1 MKKLVIFLI
10 FIGFF
15 ANAQIGG
22 SKSFRFLEIP
32 MTARAASL
40 GGNNMS
46 IWGDDINLLYS
57 NPSLLNPSMS
67 NQLAL
72 NYSNYVGDL
81 KFGYLAYAKSLK
93 KYGTL
98 AGSIQFYD
106 YGTFS
111 GYNELGQKTA
121 DFKANDYSL
130 NLNYAK
136 PLADSLFNIG
146 ISIKTIISQYDI
158 YKSYANAI
166 DFGVT
171 YRFRK
176 DVIFS
181 LLVKN
186 VGVIWKSY
194 TNNVNDNLPQTVQLG
209 ASFKPSKAP
218 FRLFAVYDQLLK
230 WKINY
235 VSPIDTANKS
245 SVFNNSQ
252 QPVNLTSWEKFK
264 VNSSDY
270 FNNFMQHF
278 TFGTEVLLTKNFN
291 LRIAYNYRR
300 QQEFSLPDRRGIN
313 GLSLG
318 FGIKV
323 KRFGLSYS
331 FSKMA
336 FPGNSSV
343 FGISTSL

>member
-1 MKKLVIFLI
+1 MKKLIIFLI
-10 FIGFF
+10 FICFF

-40 GGNNMS
+40 GGNNMC

-57 NPSLLNPSMS
+57 NPSLLNPSMT

-81 KFGYLAYAKSLK
+81 KFGYLAYAKDLK
-93 KYGTL
+93 KLGTI

-106 YGTFS
+106 YGTFY
-111 GYNELGQKTA
+111 GYNELGQKTT
-121 DFKANDYSL
+121 DFKANDYSV

-146 ISIKTIISQYDI
+146 VSIKTIISQYDI
-158 YKSYANAI
+158 YKSYANAM

-171 YRFRK
+171 YRLKK
-176 DVIFS
+176 DLTFS

-186 VGVIWKSY
+186 IGVIWKHY
-194 TNNVNDNLPQTVQLG
+194 TNNFTDNLPQTVQLG
-209 ASFKPSKAP
+209 VSFKPSKAP

-230 WKINY
+230 WKISY
-235 VSPIDTANKS
+235 VSPIDTTNKS
-245 SVFNNSQ
+245 SLFNNSQ
-252 QPVNLTSWEKFK
+252 QTVNPSSWQKFK
-264 VNSSDY
+264 VKSSDQL
-270 FNNFMQHF
+270 NNFMQHF

-300 QQEFSLPDRRGIN
+300 QQEFSLPDRRGAN
-313 GLSLG
+313 GLSFG
-318 FGIKV
+318 FGLKV

-331 FSKMA
+331 YSKMA
-336 FPGNSSV
+336 FPGNSSIL
-343 FGISTSL
+343 GISVSL